1 MEREWRYERK
11 FAVENM
17 SHKEAEI
24 SILTNKALFKEI
36 YHGRQVNN
44 IYFDNIFFS
53 AYRSNIEGLSNRKK
67 YRIRWYGDL
76 FGEVI
81 EPVLEAKIKNS
92 VLGTKYKYK
101 INNFKVTQK
110 LDSKLL
116 SKVLEKSDI
125 PEDIFYEISALEPS
139 LLNSYFRSYYISANK
154 NYRITIDQQL
164 KYYYIGPGINF
175 ILPKNSQKGIIIEIK
190 YSVKDDDEVQMITNQ
205 FPFRLTRNS
214 KYVQGLS
221 LVNDLIY

>member
-17 SHKEAEI
+17 SFREAEI
-24 SILTNKALFKEI
+24 SILTNKALFREI
-36 YHGRQVNN
+36 YHGRQINN

-53 AYRSNIEGLSNRKK
+53 AYHSNIEGLSNRKK

-81 EPVLEAKIKNS
+81 EPILEVKLKKS

-101 INNFKVTQK
+101 INNFKVTRK
-110 LDSKLL
+110 FDTKLL
-116 SKVLEKSDI
+116 FKVLEKSDL
-125 PEDIFYEISALEPS
+125 PENIFYELSTLDPS
-139 LLNSYFRSYYISANK
+139 LLNSYFRSYYISADD
-154 NYRITIDQQL
+154 NYRITIDQEL
-164 KYYYIGPGINF
+164 TYYYIGPGINF
-175 ILPKNSQKGIIIEIK
+175 ILSKNSKKGIILEIK
-190 YSVKDDDEVQMITNQ
+190 YSVKDDDEIQRITSQ